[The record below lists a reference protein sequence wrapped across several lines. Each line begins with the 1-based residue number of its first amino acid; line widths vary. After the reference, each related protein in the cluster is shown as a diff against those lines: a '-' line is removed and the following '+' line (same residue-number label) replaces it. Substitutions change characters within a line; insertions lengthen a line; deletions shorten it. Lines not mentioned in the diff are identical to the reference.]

1 MSESLAQDGETEEPV
16 KEGKAALKVLI
27 DIGCAAPCLVE
38 FLRQELRAWKTFT
51 DFRFVDK

>member
-16 KEGKAALKVLI
+16 KEGKAALKVLT

-51 DFRFVDK
+51 DFPFVDK